1 MDNKEKFLNDEK
13 AIFNFATDL
22 YYKNKAMEDLVEVQ
36 EQKDLWS
43 LNHKAAQEFNEI
55 NTALASYCQ
64 PQVKAI
70 LQVSSNAEDISP
82 DFNMMK
88 VQVDQL
94 IQNYDNLKKLIQ
106 LQEKILAKKDKTLS
120 KSWQDMKT
128 QIDQMDIDKMKA
140 IQKDL
145 EK

>member
-1 MDNKEKFLNDEK
+1 MDNKEKFLSDEK

-22 YYKNKAMEDLVEVQ
+22 YYKNKSMEDLVEVQ
-36 EQKDLWS
+36 EQKDLLS

-55 NTALASYCQ
+55 NTALASYWQ

-94 IQNYDNLKKLIQ
+94 IQNYDNLRKLIQ
-106 LQEKILAKKDKTLS
+106 LQERILAKKDKTLS

-140 IQKDL
+140 IQKGL